1 MSATHVEIPGHGCV
15 LLDAGE
21 GTLGQLARL
30 YGPTGV
36 VELVRN
42 LKVIF
47 ISHLHA
53 DHHSG
58 LVNVL
63 RFRTEVCPHS
73 LRHPESDKL
82 RVLRLM
88 RPSLPHSKAHDA

>member
-1 MSATHVEIPGHGCV
+1 VSATHIEIPGHGGV

-21 GTLGQLARL
+21 STLGQLSRL
-30 YGPTGV
+30 YGPTGAV
-36 VELVRN
+36 DLIRN

-58 LVNVL
+58 VVNVL
-63 RFRTEVCPHS
+63 RFRTQVRRPHTFVAKA
-73 LRHPESDKL
+73 SDVWITNAEL
-82 RVLRLM
+82 G
-88 RPSLPHSKAHDA
+88 AGFA